1 MKKIQKIRDNAAS
14 PVIGEMLLITLVL
27 ILIPVAT
34 ITLMHQLPQDRV
46 PTVNILMHIDDSNN
60 VSLHHKGG
68 DHVNIDDIEI
78 FVHDVKIGNAWKS
91 SYQKVVFDLG
101 DVISISATSGQR
113 ISLVA
118 KRAVIFRGVV
128 L

>member
-1 MKKIQKIRDNAAS
+1 MRSRIIKDNAAS
-14 PVIGEMLLITLVL
+14 PVIGEMLLIAL
-27 ILIPVAT
+27 ILILVPVAT
-34 ITLMHQLPQDRV
+34 ITLMHQLPQERV
-46 PTVNILMHIDDSNN
+46 PTVNILMHVDNSGT

-68 DHVNIDDIEI
+68 DHISIDHIEI
-78 FVHDVKIGNAWKS
+78 SVDDVKIGNAWKS
-91 SYQKVVFDLG
+91 SYQKIVFDLG
-101 DVISISATSGQR
+101 DAISIPATSGQR